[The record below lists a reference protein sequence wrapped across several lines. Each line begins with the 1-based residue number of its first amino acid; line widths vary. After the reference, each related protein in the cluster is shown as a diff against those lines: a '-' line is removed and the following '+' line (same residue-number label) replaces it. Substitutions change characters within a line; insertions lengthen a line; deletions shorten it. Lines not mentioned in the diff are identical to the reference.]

1 MHSKRRY
8 KICICSVIL
17 GEKESF
23 RNYKGLGIIFPI
35 ILDAIWS
42 EIFSDSSLRR
52 IFESENFSF
61 FLGKWNVKIKLQKI
75 VGNLLHKLRKL

>member
-35 ILDAIWS
+35 ILDAIWR

>member
-35 ILDAIWS
+35 ILDAIWR

-61 FLGKWNVKIKLQKI
+61 FLGKWNVKI
-75 VGNLLHKLRKL
+75 